1 MSDVERR
8 QKTVFVAKFVIR
20 LPSLDNKEHFSNKI
34 IDTANF
40 DIGLRSDEVDKIV
53 DEKTVAFERIVG
65 SRGHQLFME
74 WEREKV
80 SLCTAID
87 SCFNKDIE
95 MRTEAHAIR
104 ELFESSSRAVT
115 MKLMTILS
123 AHADNSNDSVF
134 VRDIQNTFADND
146 NDSCAVSA
154 SHTRFNPIGE
164 ENDLSVQGKDTD
176 DETNTYGRSWSK
188 RNRREFDAI
197 FTSSS
202 SNQATPALS
211 FKPFVAPT
219 KKSRPISNE

>member
-1 MSDVERR
+1 MSGAERR
-8 QKTVFVAKFVIR
+8 QETVFVAKFVIR
-20 LPSLDNKEHFSNKI
+20 LPSLDDKEHLSNKI

-80 SLCTAID
+80 SLCAAID

-95 MRTEAHAIR
+95 IRTEAHAIR

-115 MKLMTILS
+115 TKLMAILS
-123 AHADNSNDSVF
+123 AHTDNSNNSVF
-134 VRDIQNTFADND
+134 VRDIQNTFADDD
-146 NDSCAVSA
+146 NESCTVSA
-154 SHTRFNPIGE
+154 SHTRFNEIGE
-164 ENDLSVQGKDTD
+164 ENGSSVQGKDID
-176 DETNTYGRSWSK
+176 DEAANTYVRSWSK

-202 SNQATPALS
+202 NQATPALS
-211 FKPFVAPT
+211 FKPFVVPT
-219 KKSRPISNE
+219 KKSRPISN